1 MQAIFFFCRTLMN
14 FLRNYLLSNSTK
26 VSPCLSRQ
34 LQCPTVTTGHNLLN
48 TRSMSSQYKPEQVLH
63 DATKQEFYLE
73 IGGERWGLVNLI
85 FNLGCWAC
93 NCDVITNRMLKFL
106 ILYMITTMGWNQ
118 VIQRSSHLS
127 QAVRSLRSKK
137 DALNWSSNPLGWL
150 PRFYHTHVDFGIK
163 YQNCL
168 DFCEASRK
176 NSFYKIWLS
185 QTS

>member
-1 MQAIFFFCRTLMN
+1 MN
-14 FLRNYLLSNSTK
+14 FLRNYLLSNGTK
-26 VSPCLSRQ
+26 LSPCVSRQ

-48 TRSMSSQYKPEQVLH
+48 THSMSSQYKPEQVLH

-85 FNLGCWAC
+85 FNLGCGAC

-106 ILYMITTMGWNQ
+106 MFNIITTMGWDW
-118 VIQRSSHLS
+118 VIQRSSYLS

-137 DALNWSSNPLGWL
+137 DTLNWSSNPLGWL

-168 DFCEASRK
+168 DFCEASRR
-176 NSFYKIWLS
+176 NHFIRYDCLRQASADMLTQFY
-185 QTS
+185 T